1 MNKEAT
7 MSIVKIFRVTMA
19 SALLA
24 LLCACSGITNLS
36 PAKMPRNPS
45 DIYTLTMSG
54 HINDGSIVKNSVKG
68 YIVIDGEMREMTQ
81 VSDRDGERTFE
92 YEYKMP
98 RNRTEAKYYYMIKYQ
113 TDTGAGGVVERK
125 IVSPMVY
132 DLKTQSRYV
141 TNMEFSR
148 GQIGTVVPVTGR
160 GFNSQDKVKIGDVY
174 ADIDSVT
181 RNVLKFI
188 VPPLKSGVTYDVKIE
203 NEEGSTW
210 IGTFKVDTSE
220 LSVSPSALE
229 LTSGDIVNLVFFTG
243 FKAPEGGYPIEV
255 TTNIPSSVIMPEVV
269 VKPGEDRVVVP
280 VKSGSEGIG
289 CLYVNALGYREKVIP
304 VTVKMADFAGSSN
317 VEKVQQKANEK

>member
-1 MNKEAT
+1 MNV
-7 MSIVKIFRVTMA
+7 VKIFKLIATAGVA
-19 SALLA
+19 A

-68 YIVIDGEMREMTQ
+68 YVVIDEQMCEMTQ

-98 RNRTEAKYYYMIKYQ
+98 RTRTEAKYYYVLTYV
-113 TDTGAGGVVERK
+113 TDTGAGGKVERK

-188 VPPLKSGVTYDVKIE
+188 VPPLKSGVTYDVKLE
-203 NEEGSTW
+203 NEEGISW

-220 LSVSPSALE
+220 LSVSPSSIE
-229 LTSGDIVNLVFFTG
+229 LTSGDVINLVFFTG
-243 FKAPEGGYPIEV
+243 FKAPESGYPIEV

-269 VKPGEDRVVVP
+269 VKAGEDRVVVP
-280 VKSGSEGIG
+280 IKGGSEGVG
-289 CLYVNALGYREKVIP
+289 CLYINALGYKEKVIP
-304 VTVKMADFAGSSN
+304 VTVKMTDFAATSGIEKIQKK
-317 VEKVQQKANEK
+317 VEQK